1 MASNNEFQDLVAL
14 REQMEINSLM
24 LRTYDQCRADEFDF
38 VENNEDAEDAE
49 DDEDAEDVERAGLA
63 PRLTLEMRL
72 FYQQRNDIFHIFNE
86 EKIRRTF
93 RFGREDILAIVG
105 MFCVIIVIVIIQ
117 LASKI
122 VYYRYPE
129 TTHAREIIAMC

>member
-1 MASNNEFQDLVAL
+1 MASNNEFQDLMAL
-14 REQMEINSLM
+14 REQMDINSLM

-38 VENNEDAEDAE
+38 VENNE

-93 RFGREDILAIVG
+93 RFGREDILTIVG
-105 MFCVIIVIVIIQ
+105 MFCVIIVIVII
-117 LASKI
+117 
-122 VYYRYPE
+122 
-129 TTHAREIIAMC
+129 